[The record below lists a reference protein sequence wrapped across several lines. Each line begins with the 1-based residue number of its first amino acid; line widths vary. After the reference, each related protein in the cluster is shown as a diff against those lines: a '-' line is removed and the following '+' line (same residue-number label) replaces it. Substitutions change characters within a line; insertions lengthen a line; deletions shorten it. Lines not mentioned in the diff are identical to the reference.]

1 MPASRYTAE
10 QRTEALRIYEAE
22 GPTAVKDQLG
32 IPKQTVMSWAKKA
45 GVRTVRTARTRE
57 ATEARAVDL
66 KASRQELTALLLEDA
81 HRLRKQLWEPARLV
95 NFGGKDNTLAE
106 VTLDEPLFVD
116 KKNILSAVGIAVDRV
131 IKLEAVDKTGEES
144 GAAVDKWLAMMT
156 GGLRGSS
163 ALGGESSPGPVQSV
177 DVDSGV

>member
-1 MPASRYTAE
+1 MPASKYTEE
-10 QRTEALRIYEAE
+10 QRAEAIELFRTD
-22 GPTAVKDQLG
+22 GPSAVQEQLG
-32 IPKQTVMSWAKKA
+32 IPKATVAGWAKAA
-45 GVRTVRTARTRE
+45 GVRTVRTSATRA

-81 HRLRKQLWEPARLV
+81 HKLRKQLWQPARLV

-106 VTLDEPLFVD
+106 TTLDEPLFVD

-144 GAAVDKWLAMMT
+144 GAAVDKWLEHMM
-156 GGLRGSS
+156 GGDH
-163 ALGGESSPGPVQSV
+163 GGETAAG
-177 DVDSGV
+177 